1 MRKQFYIDTTGTIKV
16 TSLDE
21 KRFFESKGYTFKVD
35 FEEVKDEKE
44 EERLRKMREKRA
56 AALARKKG

>member
-21 KRFFESKGYTFKVD
+21 KRFFENKGYTFKVD

-56 AALARKKG
+56 AALAKKKG

>member
-21 KRFFESKGYTFKVD
+21 KRFFESKGYIFKVD

>member
-21 KRFFESKGYTFKVD
+21 KRFFEKKGYTFKVD

-56 AALARKKG
+56 AALARKRG